1 METALYVTTL
11 AQSVFAPALIVGLF
25 YGSDKLLSTAASKS
39 IAEAI
44 MDVAA
49 QPKDSKWSAALQE
62 FLAEHF
68 PPRGNPGK
76 FWFSVLLSTL
86 VSLLIVLAIYSA
98 QVSGLVGQLLTPGFL
113 RQFIGNGLLITLLVN
128 AFAYWQYRNL
138 LQSFVSNSIAR
149 NLLWIL
155 ADLCAK
161 AILFIFLTAIIYCA
175 FALTSRAF
183 NGSVESALRAVPITV
198 HDALFFRN
206 LTSVYIYSL
215 TLSSF
220 PIFLAV
226 IVKLFVLHP
235 AFARASQRILF
246 FLPLAEKPVR
256 AAAIIF
262 AFFSSLF
269 CLILSVLLSP
279 ALQVLRQ

>member
-1 METALYVTTL
+1 METASYAATL
-11 AQSVFAPALIVGLF
+11 AQSAFAPALIVGLF

-68 PPRGNPGK
+68 PPKGNPGK

-86 VSLLIVLAIYSA
+86 VSLLIVLAIYAARMS
-98 QVSGLVGQLLTPGFL
+98 SLISQLLTTGFL
-113 RQFIGNGLLITLLVN
+113 RQFIGNGILITLLVN

-138 LQSFVSNSIAR
+138 LQSFVSSSIFR
-149 NLLWIL
+149 NVLWIL
-155 ADLCAK
+155 ADLFAK
-161 AILFIFLTAIIYCA
+161 AILFIILTAIIYCT

-183 NGSVESALRAVPITV
+183 GGSLESALKAVPITI
-198 HDALFFRN
+198 HEALFFRN
-206 LTSVYIYSL
+206 LTSVYLYSL
-215 TLSSF
+215 LLSSF
-220 PIFLAV
+220 PIFLAIV
-226 IVKLFVLHP
+226 IKLFILHP
-235 AFARASQRILF
+235 AFARVSQKILF

-262 AFFSSLF
+262 AFFSGLF
-269 CLILSVLLSP
+269 CLIVSALLSP
-279 ALQVLRQ
+279 ALQALHQ

>member
-1 METALYVTTL
+1 METASYAATL
-11 AQSVFAPALIVGLF
+11 AQSAFAPALLVGLF

-68 PPRGNPGK
+68 PPKGNPGK

-86 VSLLIVLAIYSA
+86 VSLLVVLAIYA
-98 QVSGLVGQLLTPGFL
+98 TRTSGLVGQLLTPGFL

-138 LQSFVSNSIAR
+138 LRSFISKSILR

-161 AILFIFLTAIIYCA
+161 AILFIALTTIIYCI
-175 FALTSRAF
+175 FALTSHAF
-183 NGSVESALRAVPITV
+183 GGSLESALRAVPITI
-198 HDALFFRN
+198 HEALFFRN

-215 TLSSF
+215 MLSSF
-220 PIFLAV
+220 PIFLAI
-226 IVKLFVLHP
+226 IVKMFILHP

-262 AFFSSLF
+262 AFFAGLF
-269 CLILSVLLSP
+269 CLIVSALISP
-279 ALQVLRQ
+279 ALQALRQ